1 MNHDPTTAYFDD
13 LVRRAA
19 VANAIPREAWSEA
32 RPNFCHQN
40 CESFVQRFAGYEVV
54 RGWLV
59 FGGNWFAPHSVVR
72 HTSSGRLIDITPDP
86 SNSGAIPF
94 VEHRGA
100 EENFTVLRKGR
111 DGGWLYPPLAY
122 IPEAPASSYDST
134 ETASGDFYAHT

>member
-1 MNHDPTTAYFDD
+1 MNHDPTTVYFDD
-13 LVRRAA
+13 LVKRPA

-32 RPNFCHQN
+32 QPNFCHAN
-40 CESFVQRFAGYEVV
+40 SEAFVQRFTEYEVV

-59 FGGNWFAPHSVVR
+59 IGENWFAPHSVVR

-86 SNSGAIPF
+86 NNSGAIPF
-94 VEHRGA
+94 VEHRGT

-122 IPEAPASSYDST
+122 IPEAPTSSYDWT
-134 ETASGDFYAHT
+134 GTASRDFYANT